1 MYQNNNDE
9 LEKIVKKLRTI
20 EKWEEDYA
28 LYKECEKVF
37 YNYNRNKSIELI
49 QKIIQKYASQINTW
63 GILCDN
69 VKICYITYDD
79 KSDKYIMDM
88 LAYLGHKRIRRKANR
103 EGFIA
108 NYKRRVYFLI
118 FQNQHSIYV

>member
-63 GILCDN
+63 GILCDD

-88 LAYLGHKRIRRKANR
+88 LAYLGQRIPVYVLISESEEKLIEKALSQITK
-103 EGFIA
+103 GG
-108 NYKRRVYFLI
+108 YI
-118 FQNQHSIYV
+118 F

>member
-9 LEKIVKKLRTI
+9 LEKIVKKLQTI

-63 GILCDN
+63 GFFCDN

-88 LAYLGHKRIRRKANR
+88 LAYLGQRIP
-103 EGFIA
+103 
-108 NYKRRVYFLI
+108 
-118 FQNQHSIYV
+118 IYVLIRESEEKLIEKALSQITKGGYIF

>member
-88 LAYLGHKRIRRKANR
+88 LAYLGQRIPVYVLISESEEKLIEKALSQITK
-103 EGFIA
+103 GG
-108 NYKRRVYFLI
+108 YI
-118 FQNQHSIYV
+118 F

>member
-1 MYQNNNDE
+1 MYQNNKKE
-9 LEKIVKKLRTI
+9 LENIIKKLQTI

-63 GILCDN
+63 GFFCYN

-88 LAYLGHKRIRRKANR
+88 LAYLGQRIPVYVLIRESEEKLIEKALSQITK
-103 EGFIA
+103 GG
-108 NYKRRVYFLI
+108 YI
-118 FQNQHSIYV
+118 F

>member
-1 MYQNNNDE
+1 MYQNNKKE
-9 LEKIVKKLRTI
+9 LENIIKKLQTI

-63 GILCDN
+63 GFFCDN

-79 KSDKYIMDM
+79 KSDKYIVDM
-88 LAYLGHKRIRRKANR
+88 LAYLGQRIPVYVLIRESEEKLIEKALSQITK
-103 EGFIA
+103 GG
-108 NYKRRVYFLI
+108 YI
-118 FQNQHSIYV
+118 F

>member
-88 LAYLGHKRIRRKANR
+88 LAYLGQRIP
-103 EGFIA
+103 
-108 NYKRRVYFLI
+108 
-118 FQNQHSIYV
+118 IYVLIRESEESLIDQVLSQILKCGYIC

>member
-9 LEKIVKKLRTI
+9 LEKIVKKLQTI

-63 GILCDN
+63 GFFCDN

-88 LAYLGHKRIRRKANR
+88 LAYLGQRIP
-103 EGFIA
+103 
-108 NYKRRVYFLI
+108 
-118 FQNQHSIYV
+118 IYVLIRESEESLIDQVLSQILKCGYIC